1 MATTAFKGQTVN
13 TVADLPQVGSDLPSF
28 TLVKTDL
35 SELTSDE
42 LKGEKLVLNIFPSL
56 DTGVCA
62 KSVRTFNEKAAGLD
76 DTTVLCVSRDLP
88 FAQAR
93 FCGAEGIEN
102 VVVAS
107 AFRSHFGKDLGVT
120 LADGPM
126 QHLLAPPAIVVD
138 AEGKVTYTQLVDEI
152 TTEPDYDAALEA
164 VKKA

>member
-13 TVADLPQVGSDLPSF
+13 TVADLPEVGSALPSF

-42 LKGEKLVLNIFPSL
+42 LKGKKFVLNIFPSI
-56 DTGVCA
+56 DTGVCS

-93 FCGAEGIEN
+93 FCGAEGLTN
-102 VVVAS
+102 VEVLS
-107 AFRSHFGKDLGVT
+107 DFRGDFSKKYPVE
-120 LADGPM
+120 
-126 QHLLAPPAIVVD
+126 LLDTPLKGLLSRAVIVLDEEYRVI
-138 AEGKVTYTQLVDEI
+138 YTEQVEEI
-152 TTEPDYDAALEA
+152 TDEPDYEAALEA
-164 VKKA
+164 LK